1 VRFFYAHPDFYYFW
15 TPDKAY
21 RQEQRKCS
29 TRQTI
34 SAIRTLALLDADVP
48 HIQRDYLLDSVDF
61 RKELASDRA
70 CEDCDG

>member
-1 VRFFYAHPDFYYFW
+1 VRFFYTHPDFYYFW

-34 SAIRTLALLDADVP
+34 LAIRTLALLDADVP
-48 HIQRDYLLDSVDF
+48 HIQRDYLLDSVDI